1 MSHDAPGPRPRQVTV
16 GGLVVAVASALL
28 VVTVFDATTH
38 LHSVE
43 TRDAVTDALTTD
55 WKGLG
60 LSVDDALG
68 VIRWALLVAGVA
80 AAATGVLGVFVLQRH
95 VAARIA
101 LTVAAV
107 PLVLSA
113 PIGGSGRSGSAAAV
127 FLLGAVV
134 AAGTALLWTEPA
146 RDWFA
151 GRSPRTA
158 APVPTAAVPARR
170 VETTTS
176 APLRA
181 EHRVVVPVRPAESTR
196 MPVEVRVA
204 CVLTWVFSAVTAVG
218 YLLVIAALAIDR
230 SGIVDAARDNAG
242 ISDATVSDD
251 QLVGIVLAVSSLF
264 LVWCIL
270 ASLVAALCW
279 RRHAWASVAL
289 LVSCGMATVFAA
301 VAVPYSALHV
311 GASMA
316 AFVLLLR
323 PSVRAWFR
331 RSGAP
336 GW

>member
-1 MSHDAPGPRPRQVTV
+1 
-16 GGLVVAVASALL
+16 
-28 VVTVFDATTH
+28 
-38 LHSVE
+38 
-43 TRDAVTDALTTD
+43 
-55 WKGLG
+55 
-60 LSVDDALG
+60 
-68 VIRWALLVAGVA
+68 
-80 AAATGVLGVFVLQRH
+80 
-95 VAARIA
+95 
-101 LTVAAV
+101 
-107 PLVLSA
+107 
-113 PIGGSGRSGSAAAV
+113 
-127 FLLGAVV
+127 
-134 AAGTALLWTEPA
+134 
-146 RDWFA
+146 
-151 GRSPRTA
+151 
-158 APVPTAAVPARR
+158 
-170 VETTTS
+170 
-176 APLRA
+176 
-181 EHRVVVPVRPAESTR
+181 

-336 GW
+336 VW